1 MGGDPNNPLAAQQMF
16 TEGRMRLQPNT
27 RPEVNP
33 AMLQLGMK
41 MAGQQ
46 NSGLARYL
54 QAATPVTRVGTQ
66 VNRYQ
71 APQIGQSL
79 AAIMAQRAA
88 MNQYVQ
94 QPNYGLLADPY
105 MGQGEGAS
113 VGSYG
118 DDGGFGGGLNG
129 GFGEGLGGG
138 FDGGDGGY
146 G

>member
-1 MGGDPNNPLAAQQMF
+1 MGGDPSNPLAAQQMP

-79 AAIMAQRAA
+79 AAIMAQKNGPQ
-88 MNQYVQ
+88 MGQGSGM
-94 QPNYGLLADPY
+94 PNYGLLSNAFFDEH
-105 MGQGEGAS
+105 MGAG
-113 VGSYG
+113 
-118 DDGGFGGGLNG
+118 
-129 GFGEGLGGG
+129 
-138 FDGGDGGY
+138 
-146 G
+146 